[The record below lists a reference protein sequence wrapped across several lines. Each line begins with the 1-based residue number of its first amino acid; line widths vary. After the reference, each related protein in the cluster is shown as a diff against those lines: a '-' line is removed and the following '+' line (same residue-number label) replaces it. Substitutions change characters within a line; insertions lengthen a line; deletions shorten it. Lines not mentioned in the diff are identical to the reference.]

1 MRIVYSE
8 GIGDETLMMRCG
20 RGDQAA
26 FQALYER
33 HHRMIYN
40 LAFRMLG
47 NHADAEEVTP
57 DVFVKVWQK
66 AAEFRGHSRV
76 STWIYRIAANM
87 AMDRLRSAR
96 VGREVFWDDL
106 TPVEKEMPDRE
117 AAETPEEALLRQEDH
132 RTLAGAMSHLG
143 AEDRLLVTLY
153 HLQGLTYAEIEEI
166 TGITPVN
173 IKSKLFRA
181 RRRLRENMQTQQKD
195 TVEIFEKGDAPDG
208 MPRSSD
214 AADGLRMAAALGR

>member
-1 MRIVYSE
+1 MQTDAVS
-8 GIGDETLMMRCG
+8 DEILMERCG

-40 LAFRMLG
+40 LAFRLLG
-47 NHADAEEVTP
+47 NHADAEEVMP

-66 AAEFRGHSRV
+66 AADFRGHSRV
-76 STWIYRIAANM
+76 TTWLYRVASNL

-96 VGREVFWDDL
+96 VGKEIFWEDL
-106 TPVEKEMPDRE
+106 SAVEKEMPDRGDT
-117 AAETPEEALLRQEDH
+117 AETPEEAFMRREDQQA
-132 RTLAGAMSHLG
+132 LAAAMARLG

-153 HLQGLTYAEIEEI
+153 HLQGCSYAEMEEI
-166 TGITPVN
+166 TGVTMVN

-181 RRRLRENMQTQQKD
+181 RKRLRELLKSF
-195 TVEIFEKGDAPDG
+195 VKGDVPDDVQ
-208 MPRSSD
+208 RD
-214 AADGLRMAAALGR
+214 TTTVDGLRMATADGR